1 MRQYQPFLDHP
12 QIPQFTTMKI
22 GEGLD
27 KPLDITRSH
36 FKNVIEYVEVRFDL
50 KSSYKQTRRKI

>member
-12 QIPQFTTMKI
+12 QIQNYTTIKI

-27 KPLDITRSH
+27 KPEDITRSH
-36 FKNVIEYVEVRFDL
+36 FKNVMEYVEVRSD
-50 KSSYKQTRRKI
+50 